1 MTTATA
7 SSSAGAANSTPNSE
21 TTGSHK
27 NIIVCSD
34 GTGNDGGRFSGTNV
48 WRIRQAVAAKA
59 ENGTDQVVIYQDGV
73 GTETF
78 RPMSIVG
85 VVFSYG
91 ITKDLETLYSRV
103 IQIF

>member
-1 MTTATA
+1 M
-7 SSSAGAANSTPNSE
+7 
-21 TTGSHK
+21 
-27 NIIVCSD
+27 
-34 GTGNDGGRFSGTNV
+34 
-48 WRIRQAVAAKA
+48 AAKA